1 MNPIPAFA
9 TGFLPRIPA
18 FPTMGTTGRKSDAL

>member
-1 MNPIPAFA
+1 MNPTPAFA

-18 FPTMGTTGRKSDAL
+18 FPIIGTDGYEGDAP